1 VLLTV
6 PDLSRDGKHVG
17 GSGGAKH
24 EDGEEGGFG
33 GSGRVVYLVWQDGRW
48 VGGKNLY
55 DLDAI

>member
-24 EDGEEGGFG
+24 EDGEEGGLAG
-33 GSGRVVYLVWQDGRW
+33 QVGSS
-48 VGGKNLY
+48 
-55 DLDAI
+55 I